1 MNNNKN
7 NKNREGSNTDIKTS
21 KNLRKIISIDN
32 KLLSSKLKRI
42 MTLNL
47 NKLEKEKEIS
57 EKKIRKKRNKNK
69 TSPNNEKLF
78 KNHLNNNN
86 SDKVIHNKENKEN
99 KENKV
104 KVQRKRRENTF
115 VNRSSDMKIKDCNIK
130 AYRTSLFNKNSSSN
144 VEAKIEPNLIIKDEK
159 EKNNKNK
166 KKAIKYNGFSH
177 KLLYF
182 GLNIKNK
189 DENK

>member
-1 MNNNKN
+1 MEQNILIIYPKDIGHNNNNSDIEKKKVNKLLNNNKN
-7 NKNREGSNTDIKTS
+7 NKNRSNKQGSNTDIKTS

-47 NKLEKEKEIS
+47 NKPEKDKEIS

-69 TSPNNEKLF
+69 TSPNKEKLF

-144 VEAKIEPNLIIKDEK
+144 VEAKIES
-159 EKNNKNK
+159 KNR
-166 KKAIKYNGFSH
+166 S
-177 KLLYF
+177 
-182 GLNIKNK
+182 
-189 DENK
+189 